1 MKRPELKFLDIE
13 KIIDNLGLKRK
24 TGDFRLLKKDIKFQI
39 ETQIKYQGYIDRQN
53 KEIQQLTLVEEIKIP
68 KNFIY
73 DDVKGLSNEAL
84 MKLKEV
90 NPINLGQ
97 ASRISGV
104 TPATVSI
111 LSVYIK
117 KYNRAKSNTI
127 YAD

>member
-1 MKRPELKFLDIE
+1 M
-13 KIIDNLGLKRK
+13 
-24 TGDFRLLKKDIKFQI
+24 LKKDIKFQI

-53 KEIQQLTLVEEIKIP
+53 KEIEQLTLVEEIKIP
-68 KNFIY
+68 KSFIY

-111 LSVYIK
+111 LSIYIK
-117 KYNRAKSNTI
+117 KYNRAKSNNI

>member
-1 MKRPELKFLDIE
+1 MLATQTFKKETV
-13 KIIDNLGLKRK
+13 GLKRK

-111 LSVYIK
+111 LSIYIK